1 MAMGSNFGG
10 TVRGGAGY
18 SNESLETKVGIDNKK
33 VASLNE
39 KGTMGV
45 AGVAIVI
52 NPKKNIPLQPK
63 HPSLRTQK
71 LPTDS
76 KISSSKINRLL
87 VSSHQLDVKFNFSS
101 GIDPVPKEK
110 RRLIRLESIPERGGS
125 VEAWENFP
133 YMKYFFNG
141 ICEKKEDGS
150 EVFKQ
155 DHEVVK
161 QLWEM
166 YKEKKMIS
174 GVLYDLE
181 FSLKDSDSGNGCDL
195 YVSIKNSKY
204 SEAKTP
210 QLEVYSDYFKGGS
223 LGWGNVE
230 DKNVEFDIGDWGV
243 IGGFRLATLDD
254 MNAYKGIVDRLVE
267 LQRKY
272 DVGVF
277 TALIKFRKEIPLS
290 QEVSNF
296 SSFRYV
302 FQKEI
307 DMSCLSFSR
316 SISDQN
322 DSPVYLEYQIPVKK
336 IDESNLLDDMIDDKK
351 EYPATLKKLVR
362 TQSNSRLTNDEVNN
376 RLIWHG
382 TNQVLEAILKEVS
395 SDFGLKSS
403 VLGEGISQRV
413 YDHKL
418 FPGLVV
424 KMIKNGMPQQ
434 KAVITLNSIRVSMS
448 LIKEAFETKVDV
460 DGVGKLMSVKLSPV
474 IYSMFKISGAK
485 VAGAKVAEGGTEDLF
500 ICAGVQKKYKKENM
514 VSEILAN
521 SDNSVEYKTEI
532 IRSIIKCVMQCKA
545 FNEKSAV
552 AGDRPILTC
561 MVDPNPENF
570 VLVKEDGEEVLHCID
585 ASPPFFTCDGEIAP
599 GTEFVT
605 TKYPSLRDVRIKKI
619 STCFCTSLLHSYTMT
634 RRLFEEFNGQKE
646 SLESTHVK
654 SINNDK
660 CCKSMKQVVGIF
672 STELAKVAE
681 FTNWLCLHFLGT
693 SDAKECKNALH
704 SKEEELAELVNEKFI
719 AFMKSDSL
727 ITYMGR
733 HSDLNI
739 RDGSRVLDFVS
750 GRDLKFLK
758 EIGGQCQD
766 TELARD
772 SFDLGGAAKINKR
785 LSVFNRDE
793 MDCYLRSVCGFKYKL
808 ISKESLLEKGN
819 IQSVVGC
826 WLKNSYH
833 KISSDDKCASTDIS
847 VRYSEVLKK
856 ILSQGDCGKVFTVPV
871 LLRVLRELTGDRIE
885 LTVIEPFPK
894 EGSKIRLVSY
904 SYEPKKNS
912 TGEDVRNIV
921 IAESY
926 PEFDDELFS
935 HLQDKSSLLLFNH
948 VVPDQYFNEDLEL
961 FVWSCFSIDGCSE
974 IPQPVCNNLK
984 NLVSVGK
991 SSIEDL
997 MVCEK
1002 IFCALN
1008 QLTCLRV
1015 GAEVEKVQEA
1025 FLKKIARFLPDEC
1038 MCQSKEFP
1046 QLYNA
1051 DFSGLSTTLYPVEKL
1066 LNGYISYLL
1075 SISKG
1080 GAAILNSETNAPKTI
1095 FILMHSVISSHYTLW
1110 QFETIRSEEWGRD
1123 ACLYFRDNYSI
1134 TEITKLFS
1142 EEGKDSDY
1150 IFLGGLYGFCS
1161 GDYAQ
1166 VSDLTVICKSGSYN
1180 DLLDSIP
1187 HVER

>member
-10 TVRGGAGY
+10 TIRGGTGY
-18 SNESLETKVGIDNKK
+18 SNESLGTKVGIDNKK

-63 HPSLRTQK
+63 HPSLHAQK
-71 LPTDS
+71 LQTDS

-87 VSSHQLDVKFNFSS
+87 VSSHQLDVKFNFSA

-141 ICEKKEDGS
+141 LCEKKEDGS

-181 FSLKDSDSGNGCDL
+181 FSLKDSGSGNGCDL

-230 DKNVEFDIGDWGV
+230 DKIVEFDIGDLSDLSDLGV
-243 IGGFRLATLDD
+243 IGGFRLAKLDD

-267 LQRKY
+267 LQSKY

-316 SISDQN
+316 CISDQN

-362 TQSNSRLTNDEVNN
+362 TQSDSRLTNDEVND
-376 RLIWHG
+376 RLIWDG

-395 SDFGLKSS
+395 SNFGVRSS

-448 LIKEAFETKVDV
+448 LIKEAFETKI
-460 DGVGKLMSVKLSPV
+460 DGLGELMSVKLSPV
-474 IYSMFKISGAK
+474 IYSMFKISGTK
-485 VAGAKVAEGGTEDLF
+485 VSEGGTEDLF

-521 SDNSVEYKTEI
+521 PDNSGEYKTEI

-552 AGDRPILTC
+552 AGDRPTLTC

-570 VLVKEDGEEVLHCID
+570 VLVKEDGEEVLYCID
-585 ASPPFFTCDGEIAP
+585 ASPPFFTCDGEIGP

-605 TKYPSLRDVRIKKI
+605 TKYPSLRDARIKKI
-619 STCFCTSLLHSYTMT
+619 STCFFTSLLHSYTML
-634 RRLFEEFNGQKE
+634 RRSFEKLSAQKE
-646 SLESTHVK
+646 SLESAHVEV
-654 SINNDK
+654 INITQ
-660 CCKSMKQVVGIF
+660 CCKSMKQVIGIF
-672 STELAKVAE
+672 STELANVAE
-681 FTNWLCLHFLGT
+681 FTNWLCLRFLGT
-693 SDAKECKNALH
+693 SDAKKCKNVLH
-704 SKEEELAELVNEKFI
+704 SKEEDLKELINKKFI

-727 ITYMGR
+727 IPNMKKQ
-733 HSDLNI
+733 SDLNL
-739 RDGSRVLDFVS
+739 RDGSRLLDLVS
-750 GRDLKFLK
+750 SRDLEFLT
-758 EIGGQCQD
+758 EIRKQCQD
-766 TELARD
+766 TELAKD
-772 SFDLGGAAKINKR
+772 SVDLGSTTGINKR
-785 LSVFNRDE
+785 VSVFSRDE
-793 MDCYLRSVCGFKYKL
+793 MNFYLRSVCGFKCKI
-808 ISKESLLEKGN
+808 ISKESSLEKGN

-826 WLKNSYH
+826 WLKNSNY
-833 KISSDDKCASTDIS
+833 KESSDDKCASTDIA

-856 ILSQGDCGKVFTVPV
+856 ILSEGDYGKVFTVPV
-871 LLRVLRELTGDRIE
+871 LLRVLRELTGERIE
-885 LTVIEPFPK
+885 LTVVEPFPK

-904 SYEPKKNS
+904 SYGPKKNS
-912 TGEDVRNIV
+912 TGEDTRNIV

-926 PEFDDELFS
+926 PEVDDELFLRLKDES
-935 HLQDKSSLLLFNH
+935 LLLLFNH

-961 FVWSCFSIDGCSE
+961 FAWSCFSIDGCSK
-974 IPQPVCNNLK
+974 IPQPVCDDLK
-984 NLVSVGK
+984 DLVSVGK
-991 SSIEDL
+991 SSVEDL
-997 MVCEK
+997 IVCEK
-1002 IFCALN
+1002 IFCALS
-1008 QLTCLRV
+1008 QLTFLRV
-1015 GAEVEKVQEA
+1015 GVEIDKIHET
-1025 FLKKIARFLPDEC
+1025 FLKKVARFLPDDC

-1051 DFSGLSTTLYPVEKL
+1051 DFSGLSTTLYSAEKL

-1080 GAAILNSETNAPKTI
+1080 DAAILKSETNTPKTI
-1095 FILMHSVISSHYTLW
+1095 FILMHSVISSHYSLW

-1123 ACLYFRDNYSI
+1123 ACLYFRDIYSI

-1166 VSDLTVICKSGSYN
+1166 LNDLTVSCKSGSYD

-1187 HVER
+1187 RIDR